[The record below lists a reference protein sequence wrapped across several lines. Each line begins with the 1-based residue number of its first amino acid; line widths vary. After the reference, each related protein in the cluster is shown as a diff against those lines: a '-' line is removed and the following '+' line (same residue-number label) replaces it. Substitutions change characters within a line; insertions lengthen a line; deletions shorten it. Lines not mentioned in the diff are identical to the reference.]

1 MKTKTQMI
9 AVLLT
14 VLSTVAFAT
23 GDEKDKLNAKA
34 SVEVKMEGAQIFNLI
49 YKGENSEKVD
59 IRIYDESKRLVFSE
73 SIKKYDAFS
82 RPYNLSNLPEGIYT
96 VVVKDANG
104 TINKSVENYTSRS
117 GSSENVNFNLVRF
130 HEVAQDKYK
139 LTIINKGVTN
149 AEVKIY
155 DKTGDL
161 LYVKNEKL
169 TGNFALLYNLSLVNA
184 KTVKVKLNGA
194 EKTFA
199 LN

>member
-117 GSSENVNFNLVRF
+117 SENVNFGLIRF
-130 HEVAQDKYK
+130 NEVAQDKYK
-139 LTIINKGVTN
+139 LTIINNGVAN

-184 KTVKVKLNGA
+184 KTVKVRLNGA
-194 EKTFA
+194 ENTFA

>member
-1 MKTKTQMI
+1 MI

-117 GSSENVNFNLVRF
+117 SENVNFGLIRF
-130 HEVAQDKYK
+130 NEVAQDKYK
-139 LTIINKGVTN
+139 LTIINNGVAN

-184 KTVKVKLNGA
+184 KTVKVRLNGA
-194 EKTFA
+194 ENTFA

>member
-34 SVEVKMEGAQIFNLI
+34 SVEVKMEGSQIFNLI

-117 GSSENVNFNLVRF
+117 SESVNFGLIRF
-130 HEVAQDKYK
+130 NEVAQDKYK
-139 LTIINKGVTN
+139 LTIINNGVAN